1 VEDIFYIIVVV
12 VAFIGGVF
20 YGWGLRER
28 HAQRKLDHLL
38 DKFEHAV
45 QEEVNESLIKIK
57 IESHSGM
64 FYVFNQETDE
74 FMGQAKT
81 RKELEDVLAKR
92 YPDKRFMATP
102 ENLKVFNEPV

>member
-1 VEDIFYIIVVV
+1 MEDIFYIVIVVI
-12 VAFIGGVF
+12 AFVGGVV

-28 HAQRKLDHLL
+28 HAQRKLDNLL

-45 QEEVNESLIKIK
+45 QEEINESLIKIT

-64 FYVFNQETDE
+64 FYVFNKDTDE
-74 FMGQAKT
+74 FMGQART
-81 RKELEDVLAKR
+81 RKELEEVLAKR

-102 ENLKVFNEPV
+102 ENLKVFNESV